1 MENRTKDIQ
10 KNEAL
15 IDKLEKEIRENA
27 KLIQINESLNK
38 KLKNSQELLKKCKKR
53 FLLLTIA
60 MTTLLLIATA
70 IASRGLKCWG

>member
-1 MENRTKDIQ
+1 MKNRTKDIQ

-38 KLKNSQELLKKCKKR
+38 KLQKSQELLKKCKKR
-53 FLLLTIA
+53 FLLLSIA
-60 MTTLLLIATA
+60 TPIALLIIAI